1 RSAQCPIWSAFGK
14 RAAPGLSKLKAA
26 PECPRFG
33 GGEIRVPR
41 QPLAAVT
48 HITDSSFPKSA
59 SALPALAPVIRPS
72 LDKRGYSASRE
83 DAMADY
89 KARWNQAVILRG
101 APNRHNEPCRRRAFV
116 LGARTVRFPLAN
128 PAAECRLRS
137 VQSESAFGIGPS
149 VRISHRTAEL
159 G

>member
-1 RSAQCPIWSAFGK
+1 
-14 RAAPGLSKLKAA
+14 
-26 PECPRFG
+26 
-33 GGEIRVPR
+33 
-41 QPLAAVT
+41 
-48 HITDSSFPKSA
+48 
-59 SALPALAPVIRPS
+59 
-72 LDKRGYSASRE
+72 
-83 DAMADY
+83 MADY

-159 G
+159 GRRVFAQLKRAIHRDIRLRDNVNSDRFAREDL